1 MSVTQKS
8 LNEVLSALNS
18 GELSMEELVNQLS
31 TETQYV
37 RRGATFARLVY
48 DGVSFMYGKPARVFT
63 IEGGRIDRN
72 GVKVERKPRASK
84 NGSTSD

>member
-18 GELSMEELVNQLS
+18 GELSMDDLVNQLS

-37 RRGATFARLVY
+37 RRGATFASLVY
-48 DGVSFMYGKPARVFT
+48 DGVSFINGKPARVFT
-63 IEGGRIDRN
+63 VAGERIDRN

-84 NGSTSD
+84 NGSMSD